1 MSRFVPGT
9 LFGQTLLI
17 LLAGLGVTLLAGSW
31 IYSSARQEAVRA
43 IGGLAAG
50 QRIANLAR
58 LVEEVPV
65 EWGERLVTGSSDP
78 AFQVSL
84 SSERPV
90 LTSEAGETGTAD
102 IIAEFLRQ
110 QMPSRKVLV
119 TVLGVQDMPPGLGLH
134 HGRGGGPGFGPGMHG
149 PMMQGPMMRA
159 AMSWRGL
166 QAAVRLADDRWL
178 RFSTVLPET
187 GPKLSPR
194 LLNALLVMIGMIA
207 AVTAWAVRR
216 MTSPLGALAA
226 AAERLGRD
234 VDAPPLPETG
244 SVEIRGASLAFN
256 TMQARLRRLVENRT
270 QMLAAI
276 SHDMRTQLM
285 LLRLRAE
292 TVDAADERDKMLA
305 TISEMDGM
313 LTATLSFAKDE
324 ATSEPRGRSD
334 LGALLAS
341 VVDDMADAGLPVTL
355 DQSAEAIIVECKPKA
370 LRRAITNL
378 VDNAVK
384 YGGGARATLAVTPQ
398 TVEIRIDDIGP
409 GIPEDELP
417 RVIQPFYR
425 LEGSRSRDT
434 GGMGLG
440 LAIAASIIEAHGG
453 ELRLANREAGG
464 LRATIAL
471 PR

>member
-1 MSRFVPGT
+1 MRRLAPGT

-17 LLAGLGVTLLAGSW
+17 LLAGLGVTLFAGSW

-43 IGGLAAG
+43 VGGLAAG

-58 LVEEVPV
+58 LVDEAPAD
-65 EWGERLVTGSSDP
+65 WRERLVTGASDP
-78 AFQVSL
+78 TFQVSL
-84 SSERPV
+84 SSERP
-90 LTSEAGETGTAD
+90 LLAREESEIGAAEL
-102 IIAEFLRQ
+102 IAEFLRQ
-110 QMPSRKVLV
+110 QLPSREVLV
-119 TVLGVQDMPPGLGLH
+119 AVRGVQDLPLQ

-149 PMMQGPMMRA
+149 PMMHGPMMRA

-166 QAAVRLADDRWL
+166 QAAVRLTDDRWL
-178 RFSTVLPET
+178 HFTTVLPDT
-187 GPKLSPR
+187 GPNLSPR
-194 LLNALLVMIGMIA
+194 LLIALLVMVGMIA

-216 MTSPLGALAA
+216 MTAPLATLAA

-234 VDAPPLPETG
+234 VEAPPMPESG
-244 SVEIRGASLAFN
+244 SVEMRGAAHAFN

-276 SHDMRTQLM
+276 SHDLRTQLM

-292 TVDAADERDKMLA
+292 TVEAVGERDKLLA
-305 TISEMDGM
+305 TISDMDGM
-313 LTATLSFAKDE
+313 LTATLSFARDDAANE
-324 ATSEPRGRSD
+324 ERRPAD

-341 VVDDMADAGLPVTL
+341 AVDDMADAGLPVSLELPT
-355 DQSAEAIIVECKPKA
+355 EAIVTECKPEA
-370 LRRAITNL
+370 LKRAITNL
-378 VDNAVK
+378 LDNAIK
-384 YGGGARATLAVTPQ
+384 YGGDARASIAIAPE
-398 TVEIRIDDIGP
+398 TVNIIIDDTGP
-409 GIPEDELP
+409 GIPEDELA
-417 RVIQPFYR
+417 RVLQPFYR

-453 ELRLANREAGG
+453 ALRLENRDTGG
-464 LRATIAL
+464 LRATILL

>member
-1 MSRFVPGT
+1 MRRLVPGT

-17 LLAGLGVTLLAGSW
+17 LLAGLTVTLLAGSW

-43 IGGLAAG
+43 VGGLAAG

-58 LVEEVPV
+58 LVEDAPA
-65 EWGERLVTGSSDP
+65 EWGRRLVMGSSDP
-78 AFQVSL
+78 AFEVSL

-90 LTSEAGETGTAD
+90 LASEDGETGAAT

-110 QMPSRKVLV
+110 QMPSREVLV
-119 TVLGVQDMPPGLGLH
+119 VVRGVEDIPSGFAMH
-134 HGRGGGPGFGPGMHG
+134 HGRSGPGFGPGMH
-149 PMMQGPMMRA
+149 GPMMRA

-166 QAAVRLADDRWL
+166 QAAIRLGDGRWL
-178 RFSTVLPET
+178 RVSTVLPDT
-187 GPKLSPR
+187 GPELSPR
-194 LLNALLVMIGMIA
+194 LLLALLVMVAMIA
-207 AVTAWAVRR
+207 TVTAWAVRR
-216 MTSPLGALAA
+216 MTAPLAGLASA
-226 AAERLGRD
+226 ADRLGRD

-244 SVEIRGASLAFN
+244 SVEMRRASHAFN
-256 TMQARLRRLVENRT
+256 TMQTRLRRLVDNRT

-292 TVDAADERDKMLA
+292 TVEGTDERDKLLTTIGEMEGMLA
-305 TISEMDGM
+305 
-313 LTATLSFAKDE
+313 ATLSFARDE
-324 ATSEPRGRSD
+324 AANETRRRSD

-341 VVDDMADAGLPVTL
+341 IVDDMAEAGLPVTL
-355 DQSAEAIIVECKPKA
+355 VQSAEAVIVECKPQA
-370 LRRAITNL
+370 LRRAIINL
-378 VDNAVK
+378 IDNAIN
-384 YGGGARATLAVTPQ
+384 YGGSARAALAATSE
-398 TVEIRIDDIGP
+398 TVEIRIDDTGP
-409 GIPEDELP
+409 GIPEDELT
-417 RVIQPFYR
+417 RVVQPFYR

-440 LAIAASIIEAHGG
+440 LAIAASIVEAHGG

-464 LRATIAL
+464 LRASVVL